1 MKILVYGAGVLGCN
15 LARNLFLAGKDVT
28 PGWYLVTEVRANPA
42 YIATGEA
49 TFQALLWKLRRIPN
63 ENGDTHYEISLG
75 LHLPGRRAQEQDLY
89 DDDALLH
96 SGKAK
101 E

>member
-1 MKILVYGAGVLGCN
+1 MKKSYKLLCAAAAIAALVPYSN
-15 LARNLFLAGKDVT
+15 TRD
-28 PGWYLVTEVRANPA
+28 
-42 YIATGEA
+42 IATGEA

-63 ENGDTHYEISLG
+63 ENGDTPYEISLG

>member
-1 MKILVYGAGVLGCN
+1 MKKSYKLLCAAAAIAALVPYSHT
-15 LARNLFLAGKDVT
+15 RD
-28 PGWYLVTEVRANPA
+28 
-42 YIATGEA
+42 IATGEA